1 MEQLPETLPDSP
13 LPLICRWL
21 HDAVADGSLQNP
33 DAMTLATVDASG
45 QPGARVVLCKDIVAD
60 PGYLVFYTNYE
71 SAKGAAIEA
80 GNRVAAVFHWDH
92 MDRQVRIEGFALQ
105 SPAEESDDYFASRD
119 KESQIGAWASN
130 QSEPIDSRQ
139 KLLNKHAATA
149 RKLSGL
155 AIDSGIMDIPRPPF
169 WGGYRIWISAAELWV
184 RGQARLHD
192 RGRWERSLDLENP
205 ANPKPGAW
213 TAVRLQP

>member
-1 MEQLPETLPDSP
+1 
-13 LPLICRWL
+13 L
-21 HDAVADGSLQNP
+21 HDAVADGSLPNP

-105 SPAEESDDYFASRD
+105 SPAEESDAYFASRD

-130 QSEPIDSRQ
+130 QSEPVASRQ

-213 TAVRLQP
+213 TALRLQP